1 MGRPLREN
9 MRGDWEPTFDTD
21 GPELLPCPFCGGA
34 AYYLKPT
41 VTKYVP
47 KMDCK
52 PQASEYP
59 TYQVEC
65 IDCGAHSVPAIM
77 HLGCTP
83 AEGKQA
89 AAGRWNRRAE
99 LGVEVTP

>member
-1 MGRPLREN
+1 MGRLLRDTV
-9 MRGDWEPTFDTD
+9 RGGWEPTFDTD

-34 AYYLKPT
+34 AYYLSPT
-41 VTKYVP
+41 MTGHVP

-52 PQASEYP
+52 PQTSEYP

-65 IDCGAHSVPAIM
+65 QRCGAHSVPRIM
-77 HLGCTP
+77 HLACTE

-89 AAGRWNRRAE
+89 AADAWNRRAE
-99 LGVEVTP
+99 S